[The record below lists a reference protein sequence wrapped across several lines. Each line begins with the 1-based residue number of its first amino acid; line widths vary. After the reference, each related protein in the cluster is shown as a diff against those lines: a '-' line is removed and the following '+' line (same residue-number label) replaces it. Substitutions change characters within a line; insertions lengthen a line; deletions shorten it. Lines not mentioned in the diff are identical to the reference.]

1 MKKFALSI
9 VIAAAAIFGSGV
21 AAQAST
27 YPPSSIATVAAG
39 GTFDATI
46 NGCTPPEIVTFLFEG
61 VSKTAPCLPGPS
73 SLRSAAATVG
83 TGTAS
88 VTFDAPSVPGNYV
101 ATATGSAGFRGSYS
115 ISVTAVGVTPAAPVA
130 PITSVAPAAPAA
142 PVTPLGGLPATGAD
156 GISTM
161 TMIAIGFFVV
171 GGGLLVVSQLRRRQT
186 VPA

>member
-101 ATATGSAGFRGSYS
+101 ATATGSAGFRGSDS

-130 PITSVAPAAPAA
+130 PITSVTPAA

-161 TMIAIGFFVV
+161 TTIAIGFFVV
-171 GGGLLVVSQLRRRQT
+171 GGGLLVVSQLRRRRT